1 MNFKNQLEDYN
12 LTNVKLAPQCMPF
25 MHNFFSDF
33 FFFYSLGQVNSL
45 SQSKKGKIRI
55 I

>member
-25 MHNFFSDF
+25 MHNFFQIF
-33 FFFYSLGQVNSL
+33 FSS
-45 SQSKKGKIRI
+45 IRWGRSI
-55 I
+55 ASAKVRKAK